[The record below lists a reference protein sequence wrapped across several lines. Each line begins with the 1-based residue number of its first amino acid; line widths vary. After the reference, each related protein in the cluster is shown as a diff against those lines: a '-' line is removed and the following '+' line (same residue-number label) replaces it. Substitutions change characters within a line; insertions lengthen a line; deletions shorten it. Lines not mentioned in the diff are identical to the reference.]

1 MKQTIIL
8 DKDNF
13 QKFDRYVVKNQ
24 DDLNWTYS
32 VELLHS
38 KYKVTLLNE
47 GTVSLYEIVKQM
59 S

>member
-47 GTVSLYEIVKQM
+47 GNVSLYEIVKQM

>member
-24 DDLNWTYS
+24 NDLNWTYS
-32 VELLHS
+32 VELFHS

-47 GTVSLYEIVKQM
+47 EAVSLYEIVKQM
-59 S
+59 

>member
-24 DDLNWTYS
+24 NDLNWT
-32 VELLHS
+32 
-38 KYKVTLLNE
+38 
-47 GTVSLYEIVKQM
+47 
-59 S
+59 

>member
-47 GTVSLYEIVKQM
+47 GAVSLYEIVKQM

>member
-38 KYKVTLLNE
+38 RYKITLLNGE
-47 GTVSLYEIVKQM
+47 AISLYEIVKQM